1 MPQMPNMHDVEALK
15 EVLTHLLDQDAI
27 GDLEQTTQSEY
38 RDAQQQNNF
47 DLFYRSLAAI
57 NKLQQI
63 HTKRADW
70 KLITSFLEDMAKA
83 IQVFQPYEK
92 VRKVSVF
99 GSARL
104 PHDSPEYTAAQDFA
118 QRMTAAGFMVIT
130 GAGGGIMA
138 AANQG
143 ATAANSFGL
152 NISLPFE
159 QSSNEFISDTDRLIN
174 FRYFFTRKLCFV
186 KESDAIALFPGGF
199 GTQDEF
205 FECLTL
211 CQTGRTTPRPLILID
226 SPEGNYW
233 RQWDAYM
240 QSQLRDNGLIGVDDH
255 NLYTITSDINLACQR
270 IISFYQVYHSSRWV
284 EDTLVLRLNQAI
296 TDEHLVRLND
306 QFRDILTKG
315 EITRSS
321 ALPKEMNEP
330 DIYHL
335 PRLVMHFD
343 RHSFGRFQEFIFALN
358 DTCNSGNPILCQ
370 PAYR

>member
-1 MPQMPNMHDVEALK
+1 MSQMPQIDDITALK
-15 EVLTHLLDQDAI
+15 NILTDLLSTDFQDVI
-27 GDLEQTTQSEY
+27 H
-38 RDAQQQNNF
+38 DAHHSNNF
-47 DLFYRSLAAI
+47 DLFFRSLAAI
-57 NKLQQI
+57 EKLQQI
-63 HTKRADW
+63 KTKRADW

-83 IQVFQPYEK
+83 IEVFQPYEK
-92 VRKVSVF
+92 IRKVSVF

-104 PHDSPEYTAAQDFA
+104 PADSPEYAAAQQFA
-118 QRMTAAGFMVIT
+118 QHMTAAGFMVIT

-143 ATAANSFGL
+143 AGSDNSFGL

-159 QSSNEFISDTDRLIN
+159 QSANEFITDTDRLIN

-226 SPEGNYW
+226 SPDGNYW

-240 QSQLRDNGLIGVDDH
+240 QSQLRDNHLINSHDH
-255 NLYTITSDINLACQR
+255 SLYTVTNDIDLACQT

-284 EDTLVLRLNQAI
+284 GDTLVLRLTQEI
-296 TDEHLVRLND
+296 TDAHLARLNEK
-306 QFRDILTKG
+306 FNDILIKG
-315 EITRSS
+315 EITRST
-321 ALPKEMNEP
+321 ALPKEVNEP

-335 PRLVMHFD
+335 PRLIMHFD

-358 DTCNSGNPILCQ
+358 DTCDSGNPVLCK